1 VFPSDKKKLLAL
13 PFHLAKRKEN
23 PVPRKGQSE
32 YDLFT
37 ELTGTDWNSDLR
49 TQHDL
54 ETKITEFDYENYLSP
69 ALLEGVDTNSAEF
82 KNLVR
87 SLNLLT
93 KTKYEAHQ
101 ANKKA
106 FSSMMGTLS
115 GLNAADQRALIHLI
129 KNKGASQ
136 IADGQELSEQLM
148 NEVTSEGFLKELAE
162 ISETENFVLKNRYKH
177 QKDTMNF
184 AEKKR
189 MPVDERS
196 VREMLRNQHH
206 FRNRMNTELPTYA
219 AQMESTQ
226 FENGLL
232 TYLREG
238 AYGELGDLVKEV
250 GIQRDT
256 IPFYN
261 LTEFRKYKDNM
272 VHESDGQFAYL
283 MSALF
288 TPLDMTDYETD
299 FIGWNEAPGLLP
311 LNRPNWLTEIAPE
324 PHPQLDALAAIE
336 EIENI
341 PRYATSQAL
350 AGLVEGHYA
359 DVEEEEEEFYG
370 SEGEGDDDE
379 YGEEGEEEEGGEA
392 DYGDYGDYG
401 DEEEWPPK
409 DKLKSGAREDRAF
422 RYDETLRGKYS
433 EVEIDSFMKLL
444 GVKPR
449 AQWQDTST
457 HHYKLGIHNYEDEAQ
472 EIDVDFH
479 LLSESERK
487 EADRIKTREW
497 RKGSEVKMV
506 VDGRRPIRPNYRF

>member
-1 VFPSDKKKLLAL
+1 
-13 PFHLAKRKEN
+13 
-23 PVPRKGQSE
+23 
-32 YDLFT
+32 
-37 ELTGTDWNSDLR
+37 
-49 TQHDL
+49 
-54 ETKITEFDYENYLSP
+54 
-69 ALLEGVDTNSAEF
+69 
-82 KNLVR
+82 
-87 SLNLLT
+87 
-93 KTKYEAHQ
+93 
-101 ANKKA
+101 
-106 FSSMMGTLS
+106 
-115 GLNAADQRALIHLI
+115 
-129 KNKGASQ
+129 
-136 IADGQELSEQLM
+136 
-148 NEVTSEGFLKELAE
+148 
-162 ISETENFVLKNRYKH
+162 
-177 QKDTMNF
+177 MNF